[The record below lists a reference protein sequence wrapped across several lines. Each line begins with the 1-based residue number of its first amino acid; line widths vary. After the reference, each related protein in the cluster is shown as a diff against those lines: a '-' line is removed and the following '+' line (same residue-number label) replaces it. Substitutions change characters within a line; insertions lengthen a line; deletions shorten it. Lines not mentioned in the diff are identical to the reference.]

1 MGAQTAVDPSALRWL
16 TPLPLWT
23 GILAGPIAWAFDLT
37 ASYASVKWV
46 CHTRT
51 YGILPL
57 ITLAS
62 LAVVG
67 VAAIIS
73 WKALRCTA
81 DDVPTDGGRPR
92 QRAQHAAVNSGHEQ
106 IHDSGSV
113 TAPTP
118 ASMHDAPPEKRR
130 GSKKTEV
137 LNDVDRLAVECR
149 VVQRRNVPDPQRD
162 PIKEEC

>member
-1 MGAQTAVDPSALRWL
+1 MDAQTAIDTRDVRWL
-16 TPLPLWT
+16 APLPLWT

-67 VAAIIS
+67 VAAVIS

-92 QRAQHAAVNSGHEQ
+92 QRARFMAVLGMASCALFALQ
-106 IHDSGSV
+106 IIAGAIPHWV
-113 TAPTP
+113 L
-118 ASMHDAPPEKRR
+118 DA
-130 GSKKTEV
+130 
-137 LNDVDRLAVECR
+137 C
-149 VVQRRNVPDPQRD
+149 Q
-162 PIKEEC
+162 

>member
-1 MGAQTAVDPSALRWL
+1 LGVQTVLDTSHVRWL

-67 VAAIIS
+67 VAAVIS
-73 WKALRCTA
+73 WKALRRTA
-81 DDVPTDGGRPR
+81 ADVPTDGGRPR
-92 QRAQHAAVNSGHEQ
+92 QRARFMAVLGLASCALFALQ
-106 IHDSGSV
+106 IVAGAIPHWV
-113 TAPTP
+113 L
-118 ASMHDAPPEKRR
+118 DA
-130 GSKKTEV
+130 
-137 LNDVDRLAVECR
+137 C
-149 VVQRRNVPDPQRD
+149 Q
-162 PIKEEC
+162 